1 MQSLAR
7 SRSDGLARQPELA
20 PGGDLWR
27 HAPTRDATG
36 RPVSDLMMLLPGLRR
51 GGGPATL
58 VREQLQLVL
67 QGFGDRVL
75 FADLNLRLGVLWVS
89 VRGEAGLNA
98 QVIEAIRARIAGARV
113 VGHYAG
119 PLPARKLPWGTRV
132 KRIFLRSDPDRLE

>member
-1 MQSLAR
+1 
-7 SRSDGLARQPELA
+7 
-20 PGGDLWR
+20 
-27 HAPTRDATG
+27 
-36 RPVSDLMMLLPGLRR
+36 MMLLPGLR
-51 GGGPATL
+51 GGVAATL
-58 VREQLQLVL
+58 VREQLQLIL

-119 PLPARKLPWGTRV
+119 LRPARKLPWGTRV
-132 KRIFLRSDPDRLE
+132 KQIFLRANPERVDC